1 MESLRFFIQTF
12 GCQMN
17 DHDSEVLARLLEHEG
32 HREAAAAEEAD
43 LILLNTCAIREKAEQ
58 KVYSQLGR
66 YRTLKRRRPG
76 LLLGVGGCVAQGE
89 GRRVLRRA
97 PYVDLVFGTQTL
109 HEVPE
114 LVRTAVEQRRQLVST
129 RLGEDPAALAALYAH
144 ARGRGPRAYVTV
156 MQGCDNF
163 CAYCVVPHV
172 RGREVSRPAADV
184 VAEVERLASEGVVE
198 VTLLGQNVNSYG
210 RRPAGE
216 VGFAELVRRVAGV
229 PGVRRIRFTTSHPK
243 DLSEDLIRCFAEV
256 PELMPHLHLP
266 LQSGSDRVLEGMRR
280 HYSRARYLEL
290 VARLRRERPGL
301 ALTSDMIV
309 GFPGETEEDF
319 QETLRVMEE
328 VVFDG
333 LFSFKFSPRPGTAA
347 ADLPGAVPEG
357 VKEERLAA
365 LQSLQQTHT
374 LRRNR
379 ELEGQVRPVL
389 VDGESKAGGG
399 QVVGRTPENKIVN
412 FEGLAEWVGREVPVR
427 ILRAAVNSLVG
438 EAAGGPA

>member
-1 MESLRFFIQTF
+1 MDSLRFFIQTF

-17 DHDSEVLARLLEHEG
+17 DHDSEVLARLLEHDG
-32 HREAAAAEEAD
+32 HREVAAAEDAD

-66 YRTLKRRRPG
+66 YRTLKRRRPE

-97 PYVDLVFGTQTL
+97 PYVDLVFGTQAV

-129 RLGEDPAALAALYAH
+129 RLGEDPAALEALYAH

-172 RGREVSRPAADV
+172 RGREMSRPAEEV
-184 VAEVERLASEGVVE
+184 VAEVARLASEGVVE

-210 RRPAGE
+210 RRPAGG
-216 VGFAELVRRVAGV
+216 VGFPELVRRVARV

-290 VARLRRERPGL
+290 VERLRRERPGL

-309 GFPGETEEDF
+309 GFPGETGEDF
-319 QETLRVMEE
+319 EDTLRVMEE

-347 ADLPGAVPEG
+347 ADLPGAVPEEL
-357 VKEERLAA
+357 KEERLAA
-365 LQSLQQTHT
+365 LQSLQQAHT

-379 ELEGQVRPVL
+379 ELEGRVRPVL